1 MSTSRLPTA
10 SDAGAVLPVPVA
22 PMMAQTP
29 VRKWVKG
36 LCFFV
41 DFPIDFAAAIA
52 NLGIIEPC
60 DVTSAD
66 DAASAHA

>member
-10 SDAGAVLPVPVA
+10 SDAGAVLPVPGDLLPTETEIYLLPDGRVVVA
-22 PMMAQTP
+22 D
-29 VRKWVKG
+29 
-36 LCFFV
+36 L
-41 DFPIDFAAAIA
+41 PIELAAAIA